1 MKVKIDGTVIWY
13 EQLVLESEIGVF
25 LHNTKNCE
33 YQCNTL
39 NEIYREIIYIFA
51 NNNKKEKHRTM
62 RKEEDLRETGSPWS
76 FKMVDNT
83 STIPLFGRLYF
94 LHKSV
99 RRTIGLMNK
108 YYGIESFT
116 SLSSASSSA
125 VSIEPKNDVREVGD
139 RFEFLKRIL
148 ELINFSNEQNW
159 CFEFIFGSGFC
170 S

>member
-1 MKVKIDGTVIWY
+1 
-13 EQLVLESEIGVF
+13 
-25 LHNTKNCE
+25 
-33 YQCNTL
+33 
-39 NEIYREIIYIFA
+39 
-51 NNNKKEKHRTM
+51 M

-108 YYGIESFT
+108 YYGTESFT

-125 VSIEPKNDVREVGD
+125 VLIEPKNDVREVGD

-159 CFEFIFGSGFC
+159 CFEFIFGS
-170 S
+170 